1 MANRLVVTF
10 GAKLT
15 ETTIRQRVADW
26 RGGKRLAG
34 VIAVEAGVTPAHRLG
49 SDDGNRFAPAFLAEV
64 PDTASKLDRLKS
76 DVARDLDVFAKRPR
90 RLLDHYFAFVA
101 AQLDANSDEIEQ
113 ASKRLGGLFQL
124 EDWAFAAL
132 KPLPNAAIF
141 AGNREDSP
149 SAIVIHD
156 FAFWTGRQVLAVR
169 LRGSATPPPQ
179 EAEACDRL
187 AALGVNLVTIP
198 VATLEA
204 GAALFTD
211 ALFPPEFR
219 SFWRG
224 LPYPS
229 SPFKPQGLTPSMAH
243 AALD

>member
-1 MANRLVVTF
+1 MANRFVIIF
-10 GAKLT
+10 GGKPT
-15 ETTIRQRVADW
+15 EAHIRQRVADW
-26 RGGKRLAG
+26 RDEKQPAG
-34 VIAVEAGVTPAHRLG
+34 VMAVEVGVTPAYRLG
-49 SDDGNRFAPAFLAEV
+49 SDDGKRFAPAFLAEV

-76 DVARDLDVFAKRPR
+76 DVERDLDVFAKHPR
-90 RLLDHYFAFVA
+90 RWLDHYFDFVA
-101 AQLDANSDEIEQ
+101 AQLDANAAEIEQ
-113 ASKRLGGLFQL
+113 ASKPLGGLFRL

-141 AGNREDSP
+141 AGNRVDSP
-149 SAIVIHD
+149 TAIVIHD

-169 LRGSATPPPQ
+169 LRGSATPPPH

-187 AALGVNLVTIP
+187 TALGVEIITIP
-198 VATLEA
+198 VEA
-204 GAALFTD
+204 LAADEAVFSDT
-211 ALFPPEFR
+211 LFPPEFR

-243 AALD
+243 DALD